1 MLTESAD
8 APKGNGWIGCVVAI
22 VVVILLAVIAIP
34 GLLSSGRASN
44 ERNAMASIRTLCFAE
59 ADFRGNDRDGNGVN
73 DYWTA
78 DVKGLYT
85 MTSASVPG
93 ARIEDTTDQ
102 PVKLIELSVA
112 CADVDGALVTAG
124 GENHPLSL
132 MALPFPKAGY
142 WYAAMNRDLTV
153 SNPAQ
158 SVYRQDTGG
167 TPGMGACHNLSRF
180 GFVAF
185 PDTRPAG
192 KYVVLINENNTCF
205 RSAVTSAIRSGT
217 TVPPGVNGFSGVYRD
232 WPDRNTFERY
242 WNKTD

>member
-1 MLTESAD
+1 MEPDPGAP
-8 APKGNGWIGCVVAI
+8 PKGNGWIGCVVAA

-44 ERNAMASIRTLCFAE
+44 ERNAMSSIRTLCSAE

-73 DYWTA
+73 DYWTG

-93 ARIEDTTDQ
+93 ARIDDTTDP
-102 PVKLIELSVA
+102 PVKLIELSVT
-112 CADVDGALVTAG
+112 CADVDGALVTAA

-132 MALPFPKAGY
+132 MGRSDPKAGY
-142 WYAAMNRDLTV
+142 WYAALNRDLTV
-153 SNPAQ
+153 ANPAQ
-158 SVYRQDTGG
+158 SLYRQDTGG
-167 TPGMGACHNLSRF
+167 TPGMGSCHNLSRY

-192 KYVVLINENNTCF
+192 KYVVIINENNTCF
-205 RSAVTSAIRSGT
+205 RSAVTSAVRSGT
-217 TVPPGVNGFSGVYRD
+217 AVPPGLNGYSNAYRD
-232 WPDRNTFERY
+232 WPDAKNLQLY
-242 WNKTD
+242 WSPTD